1 MTQKNENFF
10 LLIIELLNNLAQ
22 KVFQV
27 LRIHDYIV
35 IMAIQ

>member
-22 KVFQV
+22 TVFQV
-27 LRIHDYIV
+27 LRIHNYIV